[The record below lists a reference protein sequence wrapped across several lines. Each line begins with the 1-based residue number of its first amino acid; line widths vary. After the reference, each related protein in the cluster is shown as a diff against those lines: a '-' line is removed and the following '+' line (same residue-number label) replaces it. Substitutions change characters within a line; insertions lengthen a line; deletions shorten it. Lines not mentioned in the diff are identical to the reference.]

1 MLLKKLFFII
11 LGLTISWTPISAGA
25 DDSFD
30 FMDDEFDTDYAEE
43 TYDTDDFSVE
53 ENSDIAFADS
63 DDSATDSEPVDV
75 SSSTLNPGSGLVNVE
90 DFDIA
95 GFMLGMSFDDV
106 YNLYN
111 NWGNL
116 YRPIKKGSLVYDIPA
131 DWKNNLDYE
140 CRQAGVIQ
148 PNKLKKCINGLA
160 RSRGLLYIS
169 VVHLERAKTGEKI
182 NLFFTS
188 NATDNL
194 VYKIEYKNDAD
205 DVPGRNQK
213 FADQRDKKML
223 AFWKT
228 VVKKYGMPNSGN
240 DQWIMSTNAYDPK
253 MTAYA
258 GALVLVDENRHVED
272 ENKSVQQS
280 RDNFRAKP
288 YAF

>member
-1 MLLKKLFFII
+1 
-11 LGLTISWTPISAGA
+11 
-25 DDSFD
+25 
-30 FMDDEFDTDYAEE
+30 
-43 TYDTDDFSVE
+43 
-53 ENSDIAFADS
+53 
-63 DDSATDSEPVDV
+63 
-75 SSSTLNPGSGLVNVE
+75 
-90 DFDIA
+90 
-95 GFMLGMSFDDV
+95 
-106 YNLYN
+106 
-111 NWGNL
+111 
-116 YRPIKKGSLVYDIPA
+116 
-131 DWKNNLDYE
+131 
-140 CRQAGVIQ
+140 
-148 PNKLKKCINGLA
+148 
-160 RSRGLLYIS
+160 

-240 DQWIMSTNAYDPK
+240 DQWIMSTNAYAPK

-258 GALVLVDENRHVED
+258 GALVLVDENQHVED